1 MTDSSTWDGAADGM
15 SSTRRYLLIGTS
27 AVSAVGMVGAAIP
40 FVRAWNP
47 SARARALGA
56 PVKVDISRLEEGEL
70 LGPIPAWRGQPI
82 FIVKRTAEAIASLE
96 ANFEMLADPD
106 SDVES
111 QQPDYARN
119 RYRSIRREIGV
130 FVGLCTHLGC
140 SPQYLGQLE
149 PGKLDSSWIG
159 GFFCPCHGS
168 KFDLAGRVAK
178 NLPAPLNLIVPPH
191 SYESESVVHLGVDES
206 TA

>member
-1 MTDSSTWDGAADGM
+1 M

-140 SPQYLGQLE
+140 SPQYLAQLE